1 MSETA
6 DEGRA
11 AEDERKTLHDIKNH
25 LFVIGGLCELLVL
38 DMPENDPK
46 VADLLEIRKSAEAA
60 RVLTLRLSDLL
71 KRHA

>member
-11 AEDERKTLHDIKNH
+11 VEEERKTLHDIKNH
-25 LFVIGGLCELLVL
+25 LFVIGGLCELLVA
-38 DMPENDPK
+38 DVPENDPK
-46 VADLLEIRKSAEAA
+46 RADLLEIRKAAEAA
-60 RVLTLRLSDLL
+60 RVLALRLSDLL